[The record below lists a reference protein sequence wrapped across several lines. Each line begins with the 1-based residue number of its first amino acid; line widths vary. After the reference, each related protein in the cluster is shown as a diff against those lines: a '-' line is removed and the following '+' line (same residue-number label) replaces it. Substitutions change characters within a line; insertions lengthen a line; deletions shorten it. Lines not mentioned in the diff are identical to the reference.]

1 MSTVRL
7 VHLLQQVSLFALA
20 LAFDTLGP
28 GADLGHGL
36 DVAGGLRHAPLAQD
50 LRPVHAA
57 CKRSSIRIFTPNS
70 ALGLPLLRS
79 VGL

>member
-1 MSTVRL
+1 MAPHVDAWRNSN
-7 VHLLQQVSLFALA
+7 LLLFFALA
-20 LAFDTLGP
+20 FFPLGL

-36 DVAGGLRHAPLAQD
+36 DVAGGLRHAPLAQN

-70 ALGLPLLRS
+70 AFGLPLLRS